1 MLGPP
6 FVRPDDPT
14 GVVIAQPA
22 CVEHGFY
29 PWRGT
34 PRSCSSAAG
43 ASIQRKTGSYPLR
56 GRRQRPAL
64 RRAFFAAL
72 HHALDHHFSSQILS
86 NEPQHP
92 FVSNRLTDPVHQDV
106 VVNAVEG
113 RRNDALKELKT
124 AQEELHQSRQQ
135 QGLELSD
142 EQKAQLRALAEDLPK
157 LWSSQTTSAQDRKRM
172 LRLVIKD
179 ITNYHGKLVLF
190 TTGSLMAN
198 LQHVGWNRQ
207 SHTGSRWVRKK
218 KSSPESG

>member
-1 MLGPP
+1 
-6 FVRPDDPT
+6 
-14 GVVIAQPA
+14 
-22 CVEHGFY
+22 
-29 PWRGT
+29 
-34 PRSCSSAAG
+34 
-43 ASIQRKTGSYPLR
+43 
-56 GRRQRPAL
+56 L

-72 HHALDHHFSSQILS
+72 HHALDHHSSSQILS

-92 FVSNRLTDPVHQDV
+92 FVPNRLTDPLHQDV
-106 VVNAVEG
+106 VVNAVER

-172 LRLVIKD
+172 LRLLIKD
-179 ITNYHGKLVLF
+179 ITMEKRRAERKAVL
-190 TTGSLMAN
+190 
-198 LQHVGWNRQ
+198 HVGWNRQ

-218 KSSPESG
+218 KSNSESG